1 MENQMRPHGRR
12 KAARRPFGAM
22 VIHVKRVV
30 NDIDL
35 RNRKKKKTEW
45 GGVMD
50 IRRIEILSLCRWGIF
65 QKCLARGD
73 ISIQNKLSPDRT
85 WYENK
90 VFSIFTTRTLETLL
104 GRRFSLHIFK
114 GSSHQ
119 LAEIHGQIWDL
130 LKLPPLFLP
139 PKFITLPSEIPFR
152 CTAADIARTEN

>member
-50 IRRIEILSLCRWGIF
+50 IRRIEILSLCRWGFFRRVWLEGISRF
-65 QKCLARGD
+65 KISLALTGHD
-73 ISIQNKLSPDRT
+73 
-85 WYENK
+85 
-90 VFSIFTTRTLETLL
+90 TRTRYSQYSPQE
-104 GRRFSLHIFK
+104 
-114 GSSHQ
+114 
-119 LAEIHGQIWDL
+119 
-130 LKLPPLFLP
+130 P
-139 PKFITLPSEIPFR
+139 
-152 CTAADIARTEN
+152 